1 MTRPEAN
8 KTRQSCGRKFKL
20 SRGTSSNGRPCFHQL
35 VDPASIN
42 AEQECEEDGIGSA
55 VLKRKRKEMNEPP
68 SSGLAVHQVFNVW
81 PLGSGVNPRPRNVTG
96 SLTNYCPVLNGDID
110 LALMDFIEYGIG
122 FR

>member
-8 KTRQSCGRKFKL
+8 KTRQSCGRKFKE

-42 AEQECEEDGIGSA
+42 AEQECEEDGIGCFKK
-55 VLKRKRKEMNEPP
+55 KRQEMNEPP

-81 PLGSGVNPRPRNVTG
+81 PLGSCVNRRPRNVTG
-96 SLTNYCPVLNGDID
+96 PLTNYRPVLNGDID
-110 LALMDFIEYGIG
+110 LGLMDFS
-122 FR
+122 